1 MKKAIVLTAMILS
14 LIFSGCSNA
23 SGGAAS
29 ESENFVPVDQAQV
42 ILDKMSLEE
51 KIGQMFLIRYS
62 DDQTVLSDIAQY
74 NPGGILLFAKDFEN
88 HTKESIKAQL
98 DTCQQASG
106 TPLIIGV
113 DEEGG
118 VVTRISRFTNFRSE
132 RFKSPQDLYAEGGF
146 ERIAS
151 DTDEKCALLK
161 SIGINVNLAPVADVS
176 EDPSSFIYDR
186 TIGQNAEITSEYVRT
201 VVGRMKANGM
211 GSALKHFP
219 GYGDNGDTHTDI
231 ITDTRPLGAFVSGD
245 LLPFQAGIDEGTDIV
260 LVSHNIVSCMD
271 PDYPASLSPTVHA
284 LLRNTIGFDGVIMTD
299 DLVMSAITEYT
310 DGKSAAVQA
319 VIAGNDLLCCSDYA
333 VQVPAV
339 IEAVKS
345 GVISEERIN
354 ESAKRII
361 QMKLDLGII
370 QPEPAQ

>member
-23 SGGAAS
+23 SGAAA

>member
-23 SGGAAS
+23 SGAAS

-176 EDPSSFIYDR
+176 EGPSSFIYDR

>member
-23 SGGAAS
+23 SGAAA

-62 DDQTVLSDIAQY
+62 DDQTALSDIAQY

-176 EDPSSFIYDR
+176 EGPSSFIYDR

-361 QMKLDLGII
+361 QMKLALGII

>member
-23 SGGAAS
+23 SGAAA
-29 ESENFVPVDQAQV
+29 ESETFVPVDQAQV

>member
-23 SGGAAS
+23 SGAAS

-98 DTCQQASG
+98 DTCQQTSG

>member
-23 SGGAAS
+23 SGAAS

-62 DDQTVLSDIAQY
+62 DDQTALSDIAQY

-361 QMKLDLGII
+361 QMKLALGII

>member
-23 SGGAAS
+23 SGAAS

-51 KIGQMFLIRYS
+51 KVGQMFLIRYS
-62 DDQTVLSDIAQY
+62 DDQAVLSDIAQY

>member
-23 SGGAAS
+23 SGAAS

-245 LLPFQAGIDEGTDIV
+245 LLPFQAGIDEGSDIV

-370 QPEPAQ
+370 QPEPVQ

>member
-23 SGGAAS
+23 SGAAS

-62 DDQTVLSDIAQY
+62 DDQTALSDIAQY

-260 LVSHNIVSCMD
+260 LVSHNIVNCMD

>member
-23 SGGAAS
+23 SGAAS

-62 DDQTVLSDIAQY
+62 DDQTVLCYIAQY

-161 SIGINVNLAPVADVS
+161 SVGINVNLAPVADVS

>member
-1 MKKAIVLTAMILS
+1 MKKTIVLTAMILS

-23 SGGAAS
+23 SGAAA

-361 QMKLDLGII
+361 QMKLALGII

>member
-1 MKKAIVLTAMILS
+1 MKKTIVLTAMILS

-23 SGGAAS
+23 SGAAS

-62 DDQTVLSDIAQY
+62 DDRTVLSDIAQY

-176 EDPSSFIYDR
+176 ENPSSFIYDR

-260 LVSHNIVSCMD
+260 LVSHNIVNCMD

>member
-1 MKKAIVLTAMILS
+1 
-14 LIFSGCSNA
+14 
-23 SGGAAS
+23 
-29 ESENFVPVDQAQV
+29 
-42 ILDKMSLEE
+42 
-51 KIGQMFLIRYS
+51 
-62 DDQTVLSDIAQY
+62 
-74 NPGGILLFAKDFEN
+74 
-88 HTKESIKAQL
+88 
-98 DTCQQASG
+98 
-106 TPLIIGV
+106 
-113 DEEGG
+113 
-118 VVTRISRFTNFRSE
+118 
-132 RFKSPQDLYAEGGF
+132 
-146 ERIAS
+146 
-151 DTDEKCALLK
+151 
-161 SIGINVNLAPVADVS
+161 
-176 EDPSSFIYDR
+176 
-186 TIGQNAEITSEYVRT
+186 
-201 VVGRMKANGM
+201 M

>member
-14 LIFSGCSNA
+14 LIFSGCSNT
-23 SGGAAS
+23 SGAAA

-62 DDQTVLSDIAQY
+62 DDQTALSDIAQY

>member
-23 SGGAAS
+23 SGAAS

-118 VVTRISRFTNFRSE
+118 VVTRISCFTNFRSE

>member
-23 SGGAAS
+23 SGAAA

-62 DDQTVLSDIAQY
+62 DDQTALSDIAQY

-176 EDPSSFIYDR
+176 ENPSSFIYDR

>member
-1 MKKAIVLTAMILS
+1 MKKALVLTAMILS

-23 SGGAAS
+23 SGAAA

>member
-14 LIFSGCSNA
+14 LIFSGCSNT
-23 SGGAAS
+23 SGAAS

-146 ERIAS
+146 ERIVS

-219 GYGDNGDTHTDI
+219 GYGNNGDTHTDI

>member
-23 SGGAAS
+23 SGAAS

-62 DDQTVLSDIAQY
+62 DDQTALSDIAQY

-370 QPEPAQ
+370 QPAPAQ

>member
-23 SGGAAS
+23 SGAAS

-62 DDQTVLSDIAQY
+62 DDQTALSDIAQY

-245 LLPFQAGIDEGTDIV
+245 LLPFQAGIYEGTDIV
-260 LVSHNIVSCMD
+260 LVSHNIVNCMD

-370 QPEPAQ
+370 QPESAQ

>member
-23 SGGAAS
+23 SGAAS

-361 QMKLDLGII
+361 QMKLNLGII

>member
-23 SGGAAS
+23 SGAAS

-62 DDQTVLSDIAQY
+62 DDQTAPSDIAQY

>member
-23 SGGAAS
+23 SGAAS

-62 DDQTVLSDIAQY
+62 DDQTALSDIAQY

-176 EDPSSFIYDR
+176 EDSSSFIYDR

>member
-23 SGGAAS
+23 SGAAS

-42 ILDKMSLEE
+42 ILGKMSLEE

-370 QPEPAQ
+370 QPAPAQ

>member
-23 SGGAAS
+23 SGAAS

-176 EDPSSFIYDR
+176 EDSSSFIYDR

>member
-23 SGGAAS
+23 SGAAS

-62 DDQTVLSDIAQY
+62 DDQTALSDIAQY
-74 NPGGILLFAKDFEN
+74 NPGGILLFAKDFE
-88 HTKESIKAQL
+88 
-98 DTCQQASG
+98 
-106 TPLIIGV
+106 
-113 DEEGG
+113 

>member
-23 SGGAAS
+23 SGAAS

-62 DDQTVLSDIAQY
+62 DDQTALSDIAQY

-118 VVTRISRFTNFRSE
+118 EVTRKNRITNFRSE

-176 EDPSSFIYDR
+176 KDPSSFIYDR

>member
-23 SGGAAS
+23 SGAAS

-62 DDQTVLSDIAQY
+62 DDQTALSDIAQY

-271 PDYPASLSPTVHA
+271 PDYPASISPTVHA

>member
-23 SGGAAS
+23 SGAAA

-62 DDQTVLSDIAQY
+62 DDQTALSDIAQY

-370 QPEPAQ
+370 QPEPVQ

>member
-23 SGGAAS
+23 SGAAS

-62 DDQTVLSDIAQY
+62 DDQTALSDIAQY
-74 NPGGILLFAKDFEN
+74 NPGGMLLFAKDFEN

-260 LVSHNIVSCMD
+260 LVSHNIVNCMD